1 MGLTGTS
8 TLLVTMLVRAEQAFT
23 CSSFCAFAC
32 MWLCVTFLVGRV
44 SAPYRSALVYKFAR
58 LNISRTVHPSVRA
71 SLTLRTCLITLEMP
85 LFASLTCFVGWYP
98 RHGVH
103 SVVGLPIVAK

>member
-1 MGLTGTS
+1 MP
-8 TLLVTMLVRAEQAFT
+8 AY
-23 CSSFCAFAC
+23 SFCAFAC

-71 SLTLRTCLITLEMP
+71 SLTLRTCLITLDGLEWKTVSQAMVGTHLEMP